1 MQQQYV
7 GLGYL
12 LFACFNAGCYG
23 CSRGDIVP
31 WRDVLYHLSKSL
43 SVNNVYR
50 QHVCSNHVRYPLGN
64 ALCFCGIT
72 HSSSQVPTRLTVT
85 CLGGNSAKSWSCL
98 LQNSTTY
105 CALHDF
111 VLISCV
117 PNRVL
122 ALELSP
128 SP

>member
-7 GLGYL
+7 GLGY

-43 SVNNVYR
+43 SVTILHIRWVM
-50 QHVCSNHVRYPLGN
+50 P
-64 ALCFCGIT
+64 
-72 HSSSQVPTRLTVT
+72 
-85 CLGGNSAKSWSCL
+85 SAFVESHTSRGVVI

-105 CALHDF
+105 CALGVGIVNNLAIRLVSRYRGHDTIHIAIRGLQYNTYPVF
-111 VLISCV
+111 
-117 PNRVL
+117 
-122 ALELSP
+122 
-128 SP
+128 